1 MFQVLRYS
9 LITRIHL
16 QLLFRMYLKGML
28 SLLGS
33 ISFQIQQKLQNLIT
47 GKLTC
52 FKLKNVTYYDL
63 KLFYLQLQVIYD
75 VRLRACVNP

>member
-47 GKLTC
+47 EKLTC
-52 FKLKNVTYYDL
+52 FKLKNVTYYVL

-75 VRLRACVNP
+75 VRRRACVNP

>member
-28 SLLGS
+28 LLLGS

-47 GKLTC
+47 EKLTC
-52 FKLKNVTYYDL
+52 FKLKNVTYYVL

-75 VRLRACVNP
+75 VRRRACVNP